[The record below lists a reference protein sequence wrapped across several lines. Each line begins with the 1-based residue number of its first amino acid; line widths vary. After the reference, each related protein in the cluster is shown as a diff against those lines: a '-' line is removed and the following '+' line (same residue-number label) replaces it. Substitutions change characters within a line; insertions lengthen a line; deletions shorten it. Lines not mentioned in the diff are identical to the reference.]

1 MVLGIDYS
9 SVSPCSCY
17 SHSYRARLRGVH
29 FYLPLLLVPVE
40 NMHAFT
46 LQISNPATAE
56 AKAIFHFFKL
66 GVILPCR
73 ASRCNSKEP
82 PSFEHSHVV
91 TGLALIQKSAL
102 VRRDVIR

>member
-29 FYLPLLLVPVE
+29 FYLPLVPVE
-40 NMHAFT
+40 NMEHALVCRFKT
-46 LQISNPATAE
+46 PLLRRLKPS
-56 AKAIFHFFKL
+56 FHFKL
-66 GVILPCR
+66 GVILPCE
-73 ASRCNSKEP
+73 SVQSKEA

-91 TGLALIQKSAL
+91 TGLA
-102 VRRDVIR
+102 